1 MKEGGGEEEAG
12 EVKDEAVAAAAAAV
26 GIDWMRDE
34 AGRSFRDV
42 VAEDES

>member
-12 EVKDEAVAAAAAAV
+12 EVKDEAAAAAV